1 MLLTI
6 HIVVASAWLGL
17 VAGETVMELMAR
29 DRDTRVFVARAHE
42 VMDLYFEGPLV
53 LMTLVTGSVL
63 LYGLWPDV
71 SIVLMV
77 KIVAAMVAVI
87 SNILCIR
94 WVVFRAKAQN
104 DQDFLPWAHKI
115 STTKYTIPFGVVAL
129 VIGMY
134 GV

>member
-1 MLLTI
+1 MLLTL

-17 VAGETVMELMAR
+17 VAGETVMELMAG
-29 DRDTRVFVARAHE
+29 DRDTRVFVAKAHQ

-71 SIVLMV
+71 SNLLMV
-77 KIVAAMVAVI
+77 KIVAAMNAVI

-94 WVVFRAKAQN
+94 WVVFRAKAQT
-104 DQDFLPWAHKI
+104 DRDFLQWAHKI
-115 STTKYTIPFGVVAL
+115 STTKYTIPFGVLAL
-129 VIGMY
+129 ALGLY